1 MPQSASINIAVLA
14 GNMTTFSGVK
24 VSNQQMSLHIQWAN
38 SSEKKCVNNHQ
49 FVNANREF
57 EYIYIYIYRADMAK
71 KKQEEKICYY
81 TQKHTA

>member
-1 MPQSASINIAVLA
+1 VPQSASSNTAVLA

-24 VSNQQMSLHIQWAN
+24 VSNQQVSLHIQWAS

-57 EYIYIYIYRADMAK
+57 ESIHRADMANK
-71 KKQEEKICYY
+71 QQEEKICYY
-81 TQKHTA
+81 AQKHIA